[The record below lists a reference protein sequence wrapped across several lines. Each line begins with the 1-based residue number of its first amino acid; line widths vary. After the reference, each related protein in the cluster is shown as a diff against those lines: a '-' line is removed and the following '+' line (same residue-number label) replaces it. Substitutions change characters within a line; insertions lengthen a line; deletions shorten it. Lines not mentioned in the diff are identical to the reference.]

1 MTRHYQFGDQ
11 NSWMKK
17 PTIKYE
23 TPALA
28 YFGSRQS
35 PNYINCL
42 YTDLIL
48 YVYEDDNLIRTIDT
62 EPLLWD
68 MGSPHGTFQIFFDK
82 IAAYLNGAAV
92 TPQLEG

>member
-1 MTRHYQFGDQ
+1 MTRHYQFGDK
-11 NSWMKK
+11 NGWMKK

-35 PNYINCL
+35 GQAQHL

-68 MGSPHGTFQIFFDK
+68 TGSPHGTFQIFFDK
-82 IAAYLNGAAV
+82 IDAYLNGAAV